1 VKRQQA
7 WFVTRLGPA
16 VNLGNIEPANVLALE
31 TLRLGLRADT
41 AKVGAPV

>member
-1 VKRQQA
+1 VKRQQT
-7 WFVTRLGPA
+7 WFVQLIGPDA
-16 VNLGNIEPANVLALE
+16 NLGNIEPGNVLALE

>member
-7 WFVTRLGPA
+7 WFVSRLGTE
-16 VNLGNIEPANVLALE
+16 VNLGNIEPNSVLALE